1 MSASDG
7 SERPGRT
14 GGDRPEPSVTAAPGT
29 PPPAGR
35 LVLDLIIADTEPLS
49 GSVGCPGSPSR
60 TAFHGWIDLMS
71 AINSLRAASGERGD
85 TPCGP

>member
-7 SERPGRT
+7 SERPART
-14 GGDRPEPSVTAAPGT
+14 GEDRPEPSVTAAPGT

-35 LVLDLIIADTEPLS
+35 LVLELIIADTEPLS
-49 GSVGCPGSPSR
+49 GTVGCPGSPSR

-71 AINSLRAASGERGD
+71 AINSLRTASAERGD
-85 TPCGP
+85 TPSGP